1 MVEMAVGQDE
11 AAQRGHRDLATDFH
25 QLIGAAI
32 EALEAAAAKLESSA
46 RSLSEAAAGVKGQT
60 GELAAAANQT
70 SGSARL
76 ASSGIFV
83 LAKSIQEIAG
93 SVEEQ
98 ATLSVQLNGSSASS
112 AEAVRALSSQ
122 ADEIGGFV
130 NVIREIANNTDLLAL
145 NAAIEAA
152 RSGESGKGFA
162 VVAQEV
168 KSLAGQAAGATVS
181 IGGILDTVIERATVA
196 NESLVDVGETI
207 VELNRATDTIVR
219 AVVEQRT
226 QVQTIVMQ
234 AEESAD
240 DAETLLDRINQ
251 LGSVTTQTASA
262 SAELSEDVAG
272 LASELRRLR
281 ELAAQFAD
289 RLQNGSS

>member
-1 MVEMAVGQDE
+1 MADGAEQGQVDDQSSLVGEFQ
-11 AAQRGHRDLATDFH
+11 
-25 QLIGAAI
+25 QLIGTI
-32 EALEAAAAKLESSA
+32 VEALEAAAVRLESRAQSV
-46 RSLSEAAAGVKGQT
+46 SEAVAGVNGKAGQ
-60 GELAAAANQT
+60 LVAAADQT

-76 ASSGIFV
+76 AASGISV
-83 LAKSIQEIAG
+83 LANSIQEIAG

-98 ATLSVQLNGSSASS
+98 ASLSVQLNGSSASS

-130 NVIREIANNTDLLAL
+130 TVIREIANNTDLLAL

-181 IGGILDTVIERATVA
+181 ISGILDTVMERATLA
-196 NESLVDVGETI
+196 NESLVHVGETI

-219 AVVEQRT
+219 AVIDQRT

-234 AEESAD
+234 AEESAE
-240 DAETLLDRINQ
+240 DADTLVERIGQ
-251 LGSVTTQTASA
+251 LGSATTEAASS
-262 SAELSEDVAG
+262 SA
-272 LASELRRLR
+272 RLR
-281 ELAAQFAD
+281 EEAFSLAGDLRKLKESAAQFAE
-289 RLQNGSS
+289 RLRNGKG

>member
-1 MVEMAVGQDE
+1 MADGRDEESARGGEGDLAGEFQRLIGTMVE
-11 AAQRGHRDLATDFH
+11 R
-25 QLIGAAI
+25 
-32 EALEAAAAKLESSA
+32 LEAAAIKLEGRA
-46 RSLSEAAAGVKGQT
+46 RSLSEAAAGVNGQT
-60 GELAAAANQT
+60 GQIAAVANQT

-76 ASSGIFV
+76 ASSGVSV
-83 LAKSIQEIAG
+83 LATSIQEIAG

-98 ATLSVQLNGSSASS
+98 AQLSVKLNGSSASS
-112 AEAVRALSSQ
+112 ADAVRALSSQ

-130 NVIREIANNTDLLAL
+130 SVIREIANNTDLLAL

-181 IGGILDTVIERATVA
+181 IGGILDTVTERATLA
-196 NESLVDVGETI
+196 NDSLADVSETI

-219 AVVEQRT
+219 AVVDQRT

-234 AEESAD
+234 AEESAED
-240 DAETLLDRINQ
+240 ADALVDRIGQLSSVTAETATSSARV
-251 LGSVTTQTASA
+251 SEEASD
-262 SAELSEDVAG
+262 LAG
-272 LASELRRLR
+272 ELRRLK
-281 ELAAQFAD
+281 EAAAEFAV
-289 RLQNGSS
+289 RLQNGAS

>member
-1 MVEMAVGQDE
+1 MAYGQEE
-11 AAQRGHRDLATDFH
+11 APQNGQRDLATDFC

-32 EALEAAAAKLESSA
+32 EALEAAATKLEGRA
-46 RSLSEAAAGVKGQT
+46 RSLSESAAGVNGQT
-60 GELAAAANQT
+60 GELAAAADQT
-70 SGSARL
+70 SGSVRL

-168 KSLAGQAAGATVS
+168 KSLASQAAGATVS

-240 DAETLLDRINQ
+240 DADTLANRINQ
-251 LGSVTTQTASA
+251 LGSITTQAASA
-262 SAELSEDVAG
+262 SAELSQDAAG
-272 LASELRRLR
+272 LASELRRLKH
-281 ELAAQFAD
+281 LAAQFAD

>member
-1 MVEMAVGQDE
+1 MADGPEEE
-11 AAQRGHRDLATDFH
+11 AARNSRRDLVADFH
-25 QLIGAAI
+25 QLIGAAV
-32 EALEAAAAKLESSA
+32 EAIEAAAAKLESRA
-46 RSLSEAAAGVKGQT
+46 RSLSEAAAGLDGQT
-60 GELAAAANQT
+60 SQLVAAADQT

-76 ASSGIFV
+76 ASAGITV
-83 LAKSIQEIAG
+83 LANSIQEIAG

-130 NVIREIANNTDLLAL
+130 TVIREIANNTDLLAL

-181 IGGILDTVIERATVA
+181 IGGILDTVIERATLA
-196 NESLVDVGETI
+196 NESLVDVGDTI

-240 DAETLLDRINQ
+240 DADMLVEKINQ
-251 LGSVTTQTASA
+251 LGSVTTRTASA
-262 SAELSEDVAG
+262 SAELSEDAAG
-272 LASELRRLR
+272 LAIELRRLR

>member
-1 MVEMAVGQDE
+1 MVEMADGQEE
-11 AAQRGHRDLATDFH
+11 AASSGQRDLAADFH
-25 QLIGAAI
+25 QLIGAAV
-32 EALEAAAAKLESSA
+32 EALEAAAAKLERRA
-46 RSLSEAAAGVKGQT
+46 RSLSEAAVRVNVQT
-60 GELAAAANQT
+60 DALAAAAEQS

-234 AEESAD
+234 AEESAE
-240 DAETLLDRINQ
+240 DADTLVNRINQ
-251 LGSVTTQTASA
+251 LGSITARNANA
-262 SAELSEDVAG
+262 SAELREDAAG

-289 RLQNGSS
+289 RLDIGSS

>member
-1 MVEMAVGQDE
+1 MADGPEEGALGDQS
-11 AAQRGHRDLATDFH
+11 DLTAEFH
-25 QLIGAAI
+25 QLIGTMLD
-32 EALEAAAAKLESSA
+32 ALETAAAKLEARA
-46 RSLSEAAAGVKGQT
+46 RSVSETAEGVNGKASQ
-60 GELAAAANQT
+60 LATVADQT

-76 ASSGIFV
+76 ASAGISV
-83 LAKSIQEIAG
+83 LANSIQEIAG

-130 NVIREIANNTDLLAL
+130 TVIREIANNTDLLAL

-181 IGGILDTVIERATVA
+181 IGGILDTVIERATLA
-196 NESLVDVGETI
+196 NESLVHVGETI

-219 AVVEQRT
+219 AVVDQRT

-234 AEESAD
+234 AEESAE
-240 DAETLLDRINQ
+240 DADTLVERINQ
-251 LGSVTTQTASA
+251 LGSITAEAASSSA
-262 SAELSEDVAG
+262 QLSQEACS
-272 LASELRRLR
+272 LASELRRLK
-281 ELAAQFAD
+281 ESAAQFAD
-289 RLQNGSS
+289 RLQNGKS